1 MKIEIDTVNKT
12 LTIKGSFI
20 CSELVDFMNAHVEY
34 SNWKII
40 PCTIGSKFNSTEPMW
55 IVPLS
60 NTSGL

>member
-20 CSELVDFMNAHVEY
+20 FSELYEFMNHHTQY
-34 SNWKII
+34 MDWKII

-60 NTSGL
+60 NTSWL

>member
-12 LTIKGSFI
+12 LIINISFI
-20 CSELVDFMNAHVEY
+20 FSELCEFMGKNTQY
-34 SNWKII
+34 TTWKII